1 MKIMNV
7 ILSVVCALVI
17 GLSAMLY
24 IQKGKAVRAGEERLA
39 KISSLEA
46 DLADAQA
53 KRDALATA
61 REQLEVQLKSETTRE
76 RSMSADLLSLKRDND
91 AASER
96 LRALASELR
105 TKTAEVAQLAE
116 ARRTLIGRFTE
127 ELRNREVA
135 VTEGGDSTS
144 LELAGSTLFRPGQVE
159 LSEQGKEALK
169 QVAERIKE
177 MGDKMIRVEG
187 HTDNVPVRRQKDMY
201 ETNWEVS
208 LARATNVV
216 RYLVDEVGI
225 PPERLEAVGMSQ
237 YHPIA
242 DNSTAEGREKN
253 RRIVL
258 KLKPLPP
265 GSVAP
270 VAPAAP
276 APAAAAE

>member
-1 MKIMNV
+1 MKIMNI
-7 ILSVVCALVI
+7 ILGVVCALVI
-17 GLSAMLY
+17 GLAAMLY
-24 IQKGKAVRAGEERLA
+24 SQKGEAVRTGEERLA

-61 REQLEVQLKSETTRE
+61 REKLDEQLKGETDRA
-76 RSMSADLLSLKRDND
+76 RSMSAEVLRLQRDNA
-91 AASER
+91 AASEK
-96 LRALASELR
+96 LR
-105 TKTAEVAQLAE
+105 TLARELQTKAAEADQLAE
-116 ARRTLIGRFTE
+116 ARRNLIGRFTE

-135 VTEGGDSTS
+135 DAQGGDSVS
-144 LELAGSTLFRPGQVE
+144 MELAGSTLFRPGQVE

-169 QVAERIKE
+169 QVAESIKA
-177 MGDKMIRVEG
+177 MGDKLIRVEG
-187 HTDNVPVRRQKDMY
+187 HTDNVPVRRRKDMY

-208 LARATNVV
+208 MARAINVV

-258 KLKPLPP
+258 KLKPLPSAEAVP
-265 GSVAP
+265 ET
-270 VAPAAP
+270 PA
-276 APAAAAE
+276 E

>member
-61 REQLEVQLKSETTRE
+61 REQLEVQLKSETTRA

-187 HTDNVPVRRQKDMY
+187 HTDNRGGAGLNMALSTRRAAAVVEWLTSHGIEADRLTSKGWGQAKPLDSN
-201 ETNWEVS
+201 ET
-208 LARATNVV
+208 
-216 RYLVDEVGI
+216 
-225 PPERLEAVGMSQ
+225 P
-237 YHPIA
+237 
-242 DNSTAEGREKN
+242 EGRQNN
-253 RRIVL
+253 RRVEFHIT
-258 KLKPLPP
+258 
-265 GSVAP
+265 
-270 VAPAAP
+270 
-276 APAAAAE
+276 E